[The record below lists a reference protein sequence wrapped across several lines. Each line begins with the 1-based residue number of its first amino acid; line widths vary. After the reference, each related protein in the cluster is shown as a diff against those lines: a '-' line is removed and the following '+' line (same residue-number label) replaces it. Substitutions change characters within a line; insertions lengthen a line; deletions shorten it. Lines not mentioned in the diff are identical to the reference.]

1 MPQTFEIREARKED
15 FEGLGRLMVQ
25 VYSALEGF
33 PSPAE
38 QPKYYEMLTNIGAMA
53 DKPEASLLV
62 AAAGN
67 RLLGGVVYFGD
78 MAQYG
83 SGGTATQ
90 ERGASGFRLLA
101 VAPEAR
107 GLGAGKALVKECVE
121 RARQR
126 GHGQVI
132 IHSTKAMQVA
142 WAMYETLGFKP
153 SRELDFMQGQ
163 LQVYGFRLK
172 L

>member
-1 MPQTFEIREARKED
+1 MPQTFEIREARQED
-15 FEGLGRLMVQ
+15 FQGLGQLMVE

-33 PSPAE
+33 PTPAE
-38 QPKYYEMLTNIGAMA
+38 QPKYYEMLAHIGAMA
-53 DKPEASLLV
+53 DKPEARLLV
-62 AAAGN
+62 ADADG

-90 ERGASGFRLLA
+90 EQGASGFRLLA
-101 VAPEAR
+101 VAPDAR
-107 GLGAGKALVKECVE
+107 GLGAGKALVMKCVQL
-121 RARQR
+121 ARER

-142 WAMYETLGFKP
+142 WAMYATLGFEP
-153 SRELDFMQGQ
+153 SHDLDFMQGQ